1 MVGMTVTAG
10 KTRPHVGIVTV
21 EDDFHAYTV
30 RKVLQDHYDV
40 ECDILETDR
49 IADSGTFTWSS
60 SEAFAPTLPALG
72 DRAIDVRQLSAI
84 WWRRPSGVSWKKL
97 HRPQLPADVVDEA
110 AIDIILNDCMASFN
124 GILLNEFR
132 GVWINHPDA
141 SRKAENKLVQL
152 RAAQEVGFRVPKTL
166 VSQDP
171 DIIRQFCAALNN
183 QAIIKTVA
191 GTTKTP
197 LTTTQVND
205 ELLSSDRALRLSPA
219 IYQELVSGTRHLRIN
234 AFGNDFHAALMT
246 CDHLDWRVHLDE
258 VNIEP
263 YELPSKI
270 QNCLRK
276 FMQMLNL
283 RMGIFDMKLD
293 EDGEPV
299 WLEVNPQGQFLFIE
313 GMSDVKLADKF
324 ASFLYQQALD
334 HQLSSVG

>member
-1 MVGMTVTAG
+1 MAGMTVTAG
-10 KTRPHVGIVTV
+10 STRPHIGIVTV

-30 RKVLQDHYDV
+30 RKILQDHYEV
-40 ECDILETDR
+40 ECHILETDR
-49 IADSGTFTWSS
+49 LADSGTFTWSS
-60 SEAFAPTLPALG
+60 SEAVAPTLPTLG
-72 DRAIDVRQLSAI
+72 GQAVDVRQLNAV

-97 HRPQLPADVVDEA
+97 LRPQVPTDVVDEA

-124 GILLNEFR
+124 GILLNEFQ

-152 RAAQEVGFRVPKTL
+152 RAAHEAGFRVPRTL
-166 VSQDP
+166 VSQNP

-191 GTTKTP
+191 GTPKTP

-205 ELLSSDRALRLSPA
+205 DLLSCDRALRLSPA
-219 IYQELVSGTRHLRIN
+219 IYQELVSGDRHLRIN

-246 CDHLDWRVHLDE
+246 CEHLDWRVHLDE
-258 VNIEP
+258 VKVES
-263 YELPSKI
+263 YELPEQI
-270 QNCLRK
+270 QDCLRRV
-276 FMQMLNL
+276 MQTLGL

-293 EDGEPV
+293 DNGEPV

-324 ASFLYQQALD
+324 ASFLYQQALS
-334 HQLSSVG
+334 HMPSSVR